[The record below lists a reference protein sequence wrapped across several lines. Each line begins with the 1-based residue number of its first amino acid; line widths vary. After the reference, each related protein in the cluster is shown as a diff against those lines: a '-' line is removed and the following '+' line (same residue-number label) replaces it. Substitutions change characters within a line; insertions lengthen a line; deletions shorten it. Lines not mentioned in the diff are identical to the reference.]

1 MTRGVGKYQIE
12 KSNKAL
18 LSIIKAISKKE
29 KRHMDIKK
37 ETGLNDP
44 TLAKYLKP
52 LLKLKLIKKRVDLE
66 SGKYPYP
73 AYYKAEPELLTWV
86 DAQVSMK
93 ELSQQIE
100 PVLLET
106 KNPFFVLNLINISCQ
121 SILEITFIK
130 LKEEKN
136 VPDHKLRFLLDLF
149 VWEPYRVLT
158 WKLIEATKKHIDK
171 ISLKVDSEE
180 NLLERLKQL
189 EKKTDNLG
197 E

>member
-1 MTRGVGKYQIE
+1 MTRGMGKYQRE
-12 KSNKAL
+12 KSNQAF

-44 TLAKYLKP
+44 TLSKYLKP
-52 LLKLKLIKKRVDLE
+52 LLKLKLVKKRVDIE

-86 DAQVSMK
+86 DAQVSTE
-93 ELSQQIE
+93 ELSKQIE

-106 KNPFFVLNLINISCQ
+106 KNPFFVLDIINTDCQ
-121 SILEITFIK
+121 SIMKITIGK
-130 LKEEKN
+130 LMEEKN
-136 VPDHKLRFLLDLF
+136 TPEHKLRFLLDLF
-149 VWEPYRVLT
+149 AWEPYRVLT
-158 WKLIEATKKHIDK
+158 WKLIEATKKHIDEIDFEQARK
-171 ISLKVDSEE
+171 D
-180 NLLERLKQL
+180 L
-189 EKKTDNLG
+189 EK